1 MTDARPRVVF
11 VSDGQEI
18 THRQME
24 ALAALNAKG
33 SMKSAATVLGISTP
47 VLHKYVREV
56 EDKAG
61 ESLIVSTSKGSRLTA
76 AGLALLKRF
85 NAYELRLKDEPILRV
100 AGTVVTQRCLLA
112 AATELSDKGVAC
124 AVTISNDDAN
134 LRLMEEMRVDC
145 VLFDDAVFAMEKAQ
159 DLPTTEIGSDVMMLR
174 ETGTRYARLG
184 FGAQRLSFRYLD
196 EKDIPHEVVRTILEP
211 SMVDRTDLSYFVN
224 KSLVRDGLVKA
235 AGAKDQRWSVHSIMA
250 LQCIDH
256 GDLASFLE
264 EAREAW
270 LYHKG

>member
-24 ALAALNAKG
+24 ALSALNAKG

-56 EDKAG
+56 EEKAG

-112 AATELSDKGVAC
+112 AATEFSDKGVAC

>member
-1 MTDARPRVVF
+1 MTDTRPRVVF

-24 ALAALNAKG
+24 ALVALNAKG
-33 SMKSAATVLGISTP
+33 SMKSAANALGISTP

-56 EDKAG
+56 EEKAG
-61 ESLIVSTSKGSRLTA
+61 ESLIVSTSRGSRLTD
-76 AGLALLKRF
+76 AGLDLLKRF

-134 LRLMEEMRVDC
+134 LRLMEEMRVNC

-159 DLPTTEIGSDVMMLR
+159 DLATMEIGSDVMMLR

-235 AGAKDQRWSVHSIMA
+235 EGAKDQRWSVHSIIA
-250 LQCIDH
+250 LQCVDH
-256 GDLASFLE
+256 EDLASFLE

>member
-24 ALAALNAKG
+24 ALSALNAKG

>member
-1 MTDARPRVVF
+1 MTDVKPRVVF

-33 SMKSAATVLGISTP
+33 SMKSAAGSLGISTP

-56 EDKAG
+56 EEKAG
-61 ESLIVSTSKGSRLTA
+61 ESLIVSTSKGSRLTG

-85 NAYELRLKDEPILRV
+85 NAYELRLKDDPVLRV
-100 AGTVVTQRCLLA
+100 AGTVVTQKCLLA

-124 AVTISNDDAN
+124 TVTISNDDVN
-134 LRLMEEMRVDC
+134 LRLMEELRINC
-145 VLFDDAVFAMEKAQ
+145 VFFDDAAFAMEKAQ
-159 DLPTTEIGSDVMMLR
+159 DMPTTEIGSDVMMLR
-174 ETGTRYARLG
+174 EMGTRYARLG
-184 FGAQRLSFRYLD
+184 FGAQRLAFRYLD

-235 AGAKDQRWSVHSIMA
+235 EGAKDQRWSVHSIMA
-250 LQCIDH
+250 LQCIEHD
-256 GDLASFLE
+256 DLASFLE